1 MSMKRKYVA
10 AVALGTLVVAVSAA
24 SCKCNKEEDL
34 PPPPTA
40 APAPSAAPTLEL
52 AVEDAGADADADDGD
67 AAKKATGTYNPGGL
81 MACCNA
87 LAQNAKSAPPTQ
99 APFMLQAAAA
109 CKAAAASGNQAGVN
123 AALASAGKGAC
134 K

>member
-1 MSMKRKYVA
+1 MPSA
-10 AVALGTLVVAVSAA
+10 PVVNST
-24 SCKCNKEEDL
+24 
-34 PPPPTA
+34 PPPPV
-40 APAPSAAPTLEL
+40 EL
-52 AVEDAGADADADDGD
+52 AVEVDASDDGD
-67 AAKKATGTYNPGGL
+67 ADAGKKATGPYNPTGL

-109 CKAAAASGNQAGVN
+109 CKAAAAGGNTAGVN
-123 AALASAGKGAC
+123 AALRSAGMAGC

>member
-1 MSMKRKYVA
+1 MSKYFA
-10 AVALGTLVVAVSAA
+10 AVSLGALVVALSVA
-24 SCKCNKEEDL
+24 SCKCNKEEEIPPMPSAPAVNST
-34 PPPPTA
+34 PPPPV
-40 APAPSAAPTLEL
+40 EL
-52 AVEDAGADADADDGD
+52 VVEDAGPDAEDADAD
-67 AAKKATGTYNPGGL
+67 AKKATGPYNPTGL

-109 CKAAAASGNQAGVN
+109 CKAAAASGNTAGVN
-123 AALASAGKGAC
+123 AALRSGGMAGC

>member
-1 MSMKRKYVA
+1 
-10 AVALGTLVVAVSAA
+10 
-24 SCKCNKEEDL
+24 
-34 PPPPTA
+34 
-40 APAPSAAPTLEL
+40 
-52 AVEDAGADADADDGD
+52 VEDAGEEGGDADADA
-67 AAKKATGTYNPGGL
+67 KKVTGTYNPGGL

-109 CKAAAASGNQAGVN
+109 CKAAAAGGNAGGVN
-123 AALASAGKGAC
+123 AALRSAGMASC